1 MIKFF
6 RRIRWKLLD
15 ERNLKRY
22 LIYAFGEILLVV
34 IGILIALQI
43 NNWNEGLKENANLIS
58 ILKNAKTYIVIEI
71 EKEEVQ
77 SQELLGWMDTSHDA
91 LRIIEEVDSLSHEDQ
106 KLIEKAFW
114 ELDIIRLR
122 SRDVSSL
129 LSLSA
134 SISKSKSES
143 KNVIVRT
150 ISQLMGYTQQGKD
163 LLDSYQENLF
173 DIDRS
178 INPAILRFNS
188 KNEVIYNFQLMKT
201 DSEFHHYLTRSHMY
215 KNDSRNWG
223 IKLIRDY
230 KSIPS

>member
-1 MIKFF
+1 MVIKKKKQIEETMIKFF
-6 RRIRWKLLD
+6 RRIRRKLLD

-43 NNWNEGLKENANLIS
+43 NNWNEELKENANLIS
-58 ILKNAKTYIVIEI
+58 ILKNAKTYIAIEI
-71 EKEEVQ
+71 EKEEAQ

-91 LRIIEEVDSLSHEDQ
+91 FRIIEEVDSLSPEEE
-106 KLIEKAFW
+106 KLIESAFR
-114 ELDIIRLR
+114 ELDIIGLR
-122 SRDVSSL
+122 SRDVSTL

-134 SISKSKSES
+134 SISKSKSDS
-143 KNVIVRT
+143 KNEILRT
-150 ISQLMGYTQQGKD
+150 ISQLMSYTQQGKD

-188 KNEVIYNFQLMKT
+188 KNEVIL
-201 DSEFHHYLTRSHMY
+201 
-215 KNDSRNWG
+215 
-223 IKLIRDY
+223 
-230 KSIPS
+230 